1 MQSTTEHP
9 ARRKIGKRV
18 ALAAAAPRFHSLE
31 TTTAATALLT
41 GGVSGDRGAVLD
53 AADLDATT
61 RERAERGN
69 ATGARGAGAGA
80 ARAAELEV
88 EGVDANL
95 LQLREDL
102 LRRHHGGVRGGL
114 IAVGLH
120 LGATG
125 VAAHGLAAGD
135 IRDVLRGRKM
145 RVEFSGSWPRARMK
159 VASLKASRVGTLRR
173 KSKQCQQ
180 GCAPAGAERRAER
193 QRTMKVSLK
202 EAKRRQ
208 TPQTISPSR
217 PTRRSVS
224 PDSSSTSVTSAAF
237 LGCKG
242 AGGGSGHQLSERE
255 NREETGRAQRSAQ
268 GGGRARSSPL
278 RTACDACAGG
288 AGRARRVEH
297 TPFWGHGRWAL
308 ACRADGERDEQRKT
322 KENSLIQESSGAK
335 VVPYAPWSSRAILR
349 KGSFS

>member
-1 MQSTTEHP
+1 
-9 ARRKIGKRV
+9 
-18 ALAAAAPRFHSLE
+18 
-31 TTTAATALLT
+31 
-41 GGVSGDRGAVLD
+41 
-53 AADLDATT
+53 
-61 RERAERGN
+61 
-69 ATGARGAGAGA
+69 
-80 ARAAELEV
+80 
-88 EGVDANL
+88 
-95 LQLREDL
+95 
-102 LRRHHGGVRGGL
+102 
-114 IAVGLH
+114 
-120 LGATG
+120 

-173 KSKQCQQ
+173 KSKLCQQ

-242 AGGGSGHQLSERE
+242 AGGGAASVVRERE
-255 NREETGRAQRSAQ
+255 TERRRA
-268 GGGRARSSPL
+268 ARS
-278 RTACDACAGG
+278 G
-288 AGRARRVEH
+288 
-297 TPFWGHGRWAL
+297 
-308 ACRADGERDEQRKT
+308 QRKGGPARG
-322 KENSLIQESSGAK
+322 LA
-335 VVPYAPWSSRAILR
+335 R
-349 KGSFS
+349 